1 MWILMDNSFRDREL
15 PTKIHNRLDN
25 AKTALTTLPPALLL
39 FIFIFSKIKN
49 RKALK
54 DSYPNSIFHCLLTI
68 KLSLFLL
75 SLLFITIES
84 SPSIRSYGGS
94 VPRRRGLVDSPKPCL
109 TKDEGG
115 PFEAAMQVEASNH
128 RKLLRSKAVVVSVT
142 AKRRGKT
149 PSGMCHGD
157 EQH

>member
-75 SLLFITIES
+75 SLLF
-84 SPSIRSYGGS
+84 SYGGS